1 MTQQN
6 DCSVLHPAV
15 ESILKNGFDGMAN
28 SMRLILN
35 EAMKIERSEALNAQH
50 YERSEERT
58 GYANGFK
65 NKTLQTRVG
74 AIKLDIPQVRGDI
87 SFYPEALEKG
97 LRSERA
103 LNHAIC
109 EMYLQGVSTRKV
121 DLVMQQLCGM
131 NVSREKVSQVAQE
144 LDEELEK
151 WRERKLDWVEYIVV
165 DARYEKVR
173 VDGLVRDCALL
184 IAHGVR
190 SDGKRTVLG
199 VSVSLS
205 EAECHWRAFLRG
217 LKERGLHGV
226 KMITS
231 DAHAGLK
238 GALKTE
244 FSGVAWQ
251 RCQFHLQQNASSH
264 VPKLDMRKQV
274 AEDLRNVFNASDL
287 ENAERLLRETVK
299 KYEKTAS
306 KLSTWMADNVPESFS
321 CFGVPTAH
329 RKRLRTSN
337 MAEVINREVKRRTRV
352 IGIFPNEASL
362 LRISSALLK
371 EVDERWLEGRA
382 YLNMDA

>member
-6 DCSVLHPAV
+6 DCSGLHPAV
-15 ESILKNGFDGMAN
+15 ESILKNGFDGMAD

-50 YERSEERT
+50 YERNEDRT

-74 AIKLDIPQVRGDI
+74 TIKLDIPQVRGGI

-121 DLVMQQLCGM
+121 DAVIQQLCGV

-151 WRERKLDWVEYIVV
+151 WRERKLDWVQYIVL

-205 EAECHWRAFLRG
+205 EAECHWRTFLRG

-226 KMITS
+226 EMITS

-251 RCQFHLQQNASSH
+251 RCQFHLQQNASSY

-274 AEDLRNVFNASDL
+274 AEDIRNV
-287 ENAERLLRETVK
+287 
-299 KYEKTAS
+299 
-306 KLSTWMADNVPESFS
+306 WP
-321 CFGVPTAH
+321 CP
-329 RKRLRTSN
+329 
-337 MAEVINREVKRRTRV
+337 
-352 IGIFPNEASL
+352 
-362 LRISSALLK
+362 
-371 EVDERWLEGRA
+371 
-382 YLNMDA
+382 